1 MTQHPTTEAL
11 PREDE
16 HAHPSYVKIWAILLG
31 LLTISVLGPMFGHPL
46 LTLITAFGIAIVK
59 ASLVV
64 RHFMHVHLEP
74 KYVSYL
80 FASCLGFVLLFYAG
94 TAPDVMRHEG
104 QNWVNQA
111 AIAEV
116 ERATAAATAPAGG
129 APSEPVSPEV
139 AFRQVC
145 AACHGAAGDGQG
157 PAAASLDP
165 HPANFTAPEFW
176 ATRDAAHVA
185 RVIRGGGASVGRSP
199 LMPSFG
205 GQFDEAAAAALAD
218 YVVATFRPEGA
229 GEPGAGGDA
238 GVAAPEAETPAAT
251 EAL

>member
-1 MTQHPTTEAL
+1 
-11 PREDE
+11 
-16 HAHPSYVKIWAILLG
+16 
-31 LLTISVLGPMFGHPL
+31 
-46 LTLITAFGIAIVK
+46 
-59 ASLVV
+59 
-64 RHFMHVHLEP
+64 
-74 KYVSYL
+74 
-80 FASCLGFVLLFYAG
+80 
-94 TAPDVMRHEG
+94 
-104 QNWVNQA
+104 VNQA

-116 ERATAAATAPAGG
+116 ERATAATTAPAGG
-129 APSEPVSPEV
+129 APGAPMPPDV
-139 AFRQVC
+139 AFRQIC

-199 LMPSFG
+199 LMPSFA

-229 GEPGAGGDA
+229 GEPAGGDA
-238 GVAAPEAETPAAT
+238 GVAAPATDEAPAAT